1 MERRDRRFNNGLDE
15 FIDENYA
22 KICNNLEEEII
33 NIFEKEISTIR
44 FEVEEEFL
52 DVLYKEKEFE
62 EKINNYYREDLE
74 NIFFEK
80 ISFIKEDLIL
90 ELIENKIL
98 NFEEKYQEMI
108 NINKEKQQNQIQEE
122 KQKS

>member
-33 NIFEKEISTIR
+33 NIFEKENSTIR

>member
-108 NINKEKQQNQIQEE
+108 NINKEKQKNQIQEE